1 MNVNNSAKNILDGVC
16 VFIFYLLFFIAAGVA
31 QEGGESKF
39 PVAFPDTTA
48 DSQPANSGS
57 TIPAPVAIPPGKTET
72 PLSIPSVP
80 EAPSASADWVLR
92 RMATSE
98 DAELRR
104 RASEA
109 WPVSNAFMDAMNTLV
124 YALADPDTKVRAA
137 AVDRLHRL
145 EPVQVFGYVMR
156 TLVAGTADRV
166 RALDGALPALEAAL
180 APLMEETLRTEIET
194 LEHRRIAAY
203 CLGRMGGD
211 GAVDTLGHYAA
222 GNDIILSRACADAL
236 YAIGTP
242 GTVPHWMALL
252 EHQDLYCRRLAAR
265 ALAFLGGPNAFER
278 LRLLILDVNEDAS
291 LQTDA
296 LQALQDHP
304 PMSLYPL
311 LVEVLERNLQVRP
324 VALRILRAR
333 AGVDYGANMAAWR
346 EWLHSL
352 NAVTVP
358 PIVPSQ

>member
-1 MNVNNSAKNILDGVC
+1 MNVNKKHILHGSGVL
-16 VFIFYLLFFIAAGVA
+16 IFCLLFLIGAGVA
-31 QEGGESKF
+31 QEGSESKF
-39 PVAFPDTTA
+39 PVAFPEETA
-48 DSQPANSGS
+48 DSPVADFGG

-72 PLSIPSVP
+72 PPSIPSVP

-98 DAELRR
+98 DAEVRR

-109 WPVSNAFMDAMNTLV
+109 WPVSDSFMDAMNTLV
-124 YALADPDTKVRAA
+124 YALADPDQKVRAA
-137 AVDRLHRL
+137 AVDRLHRM
-145 EPVQVFGYVMR
+145 EQFQVFGYVMR
-156 TLVAGTADRV
+156 TMVAGTADRV

-180 APLMEETLRTEIET
+180 APLMEETLRTEIEAA
-194 LEHRRIAAY
+194 EHRRIAAY

-222 GNDIILSRACADAL
+222 GNDMTLSRACADAL

-242 GTVPHWMALL
+242 RTIPHWMTLL
-252 EHQDLYCRRLAAR
+252 EHQDLYCRRLAALG
-265 ALAFLGGPNAFER
+265 LAFLGGPNAFER
-278 LRLLILDVNEDAS
+278 LRLLILDGNEEVS

-311 LVEVLERNLQVRP
+311 LVEVLEQNLQVRP

-333 AGVDYGANMAAWR
+333 AGVDYGANMEAWR

-352 NAVTVP
+352 TAVTVS